1 MDVRHKNL
9 NDEFERMALRRF
21 RYLASKQIA
30 ALLGGLFLITV
41 LPASAGT
48 IHWTDW
54 TSEKTGSTSGSA
66 VGTISG
72 LGIIV
77 SYTGE
82 VQSLPFIPSWGPST
96 SYVGGTVGNAP
107 PQGNNAVALVGHTGG
122 VDTLTF
128 SAPVVN
134 PVMAIFSLGSG
145 SVQARFV
152 FNSSEPFAIEAG
164 GPSTEFVGSSIFMC
178 GDNSNAIC
186 GTEGNGTVQFNG
198 TYDSITWT
206 NPNNEFW
213 YAFTAGAP
221 ALAPPVPEPS
231 SLLLLG
237 TGLLAVMG
245 AATQVAVPVIP
256 YPSAVAGITSA

>member
-1 MDVRHKNL
+1 MELRL
-9 NDEFERMALRRF
+9 LRRF
-21 RYLASKQIA
+21 RFLASIQIA
-30 ALLGGLFLITV
+30 ALLAGLFFTTV

-48 IHWTDW
+48 IYWTDW

-96 SYVGGTVGNAP
+96 SYFGGTVGNAP
-107 PQGNNAVALVGHTGG
+107 PQGNYAVALVGDMGA

-152 FNSSEPFAIEAG
+152 FNSTERFAIEVG
-164 GPSTEFVGSSIFMC
+164 GPSLENGGASISIC
-178 GDNSNAIC
+178 TDNPNAIC
-186 GTEGNGTVQFNG
+186 GMEGNGTVQFNG
-198 TYDSITWT
+198 TYSFITWT
-206 NPNNEFW
+206 NPDNEFW

-231 SLLLLG
+231 SLVLLG
-237 TGLLAVMG
+237 TGLLVLVG
-245 AATQVAVPVIP
+245 AARKLRFA
-256 YPSAVAGITSA
+256 